1 MKPVPLDSRF
11 CDLSRKNILQNSS
24 IYLGPVSFNSY
35 LNCNFINARASPS
48 HVGPIVGGLFPKEEK
63 VEQFPKFY
71 KHQVLRSVTL
81 SNASP
86 GAYSSYRT
94 NMTCFVYFIA
104 FDVLYIMY
112 LVFLDDGDRL
122 YGSNL
127 LYTILV

>member
-1 MKPVPLDSRF
+1 MWDPSSVGSFRRR
-11 CDLSRKNILQNSS
+11 RKWN
-24 IYLGPVSFNSY
+24 
-35 LNCNFINARASPS
+35 RR
-48 HVGPIVGGLFPKEEK
+48 
-63 VEQFPKFY
+63 FPKFY

-81 SNASP
+81 SNANPS
-86 GAYSSYRT
+86 AYSSYRT

-112 LVFLDDGDRL
+112 MVFLDDGDRL